1 MVGGAHLYTS
11 VVGNIPGQLADMI
24 DKIKK
29 YFADRQDRKS
39 LAEKKFF
46 ADTWALGFDKIE
58 FPIIIQDG
66 LDLTIVV
73 DKEHFFGDPDIYFLE
88 FDSSMK
94 LIDSRGLQ
102 FTWAYSSGQ
111 KSNYPDK
118 LVGQLTVDQVREI
131 AIHYFKD
138 AKTKPDIAN
147 VETTKDLIEKIADY
161 L

>member
-1 MVGGAHLYTS
+1 
-11 VVGNIPGQLADMI
+11 MI

-29 YFADRQDRKS
+29 YFADRQDRKR
-39 LAEKKFF
+39 LEEKKFF

-66 LDLTIVV
+66 LDLSIVG
-73 DKEHFFGDPDIYFLE
+73 DKEHFFGDQDIYFFE
-88 FDSSMK
+88 FDSSMR

-102 FTWAYSSGQ
+102 FTWGYSSGQ

-118 LVGQLTVDQVREI
+118 LVGQLTVDEVIEI
-131 AIHYFKD
+131 ASQYFKD
-138 AKTKPDIAN
+138 AKKKPDIEN
-147 VETTKDLIEKIADY
+147 VKTTKDLIDKIADH